1 VDRDTP
7 DVGPASESRDLPP
20 FEGVELAGSN
30 DVTVRVGG
38 EQSVVVH
45 ADDDLIDRVLTDV
58 RGRLLVID
66 NEEGN
71 YTASTPMRVEIT
83 VPSLDE
89 VTLSGSGAVSV
100 SDVVA
105 DELTVSLSGSGAV
118 DASGTADRIAVTV
131 SGSGDAQLGAVVAR
145 DARAVVSGSGRI
157 VLNATESLDASVPG
171 SGAILYSGEPEHVS
185 SSITGVGVVTRG

>member
-1 VDRDTP
+1 M
-7 DVGPASESRDLPP
+7 S
-20 FEGVELAGSN
+20 
-30 DVTVRVGG
+30 GG
-38 EQSVVVH
+38 
-45 ADDDLIDRVLTDV
+45 T
-58 RGRLLVID
+58 LVID
-66 NEEGN
+66 NEEGS

-105 DELTVSLSGSGAV
+105 RRADRQPVGQRRR
-118 DASGTADRIAVTV
+118 DASGTADRVAVTV

-171 SGAILYSGEPEHVS
+171 SGAIVYSGEPEHVS

>member
-1 VDRDTP
+1 
-7 DVGPASESRDLPP
+7 LPP

-30 DVTVRVGG
+30 DVIVRVGG

-45 ADDDLIDRVLTDV
+45 ADDELIDRVLTDV

-71 YTASTPMRVEIT
+71 YTSSTPMRVEIT

-105 DELTVSLSGSGAV
+105 DELRVSLSGSGAV
-118 DASGTADRIAVTV
+118 DASGTADRVAVTV